1 MSTNSLEP
9 RVYEVGYHIL
19 PIVGEADLDAEVNLI
34 RTFVTEKEGELI
46 KEGAPRLI
54 DLAYPMTK
62 VIENK
67 RNEFDKGYFGWIK
80 FAIQPAVIA
89 DMKRMLDE
97 HPNMLRYIILS
108 TVREDTVVGDIPG
121 LTEKTDEDKEGK
133 KSKTNTKTKAK
144 AEVDEKKLDQQIDDL
159 VSEE

>member
-1 MSTNSLEP
+1 MSTKDLEP

-34 RTFVTEKEGELI
+34 RDAVTKNGGELI
-46 KEGAPRLI
+46 KEGSPRLI

-67 RNEFDKGYFGWIK
+67 KNEFTRGYFGWMK
-80 FAIQPAVIA
+80 FAVTPDATFAIKEV
-89 DMKRMLDE
+89 LDG
-97 HPNMLRYIILS
+97 HANVLRFIMIS
-108 TVREDTVVGDIPG
+108 TVREDTIIGELP
-121 LTEKTDEDKEGK
+121 LPSEKKEEKKDEGEIDEVKLDKE
-133 KSKTNTKTKAK
+133 
-144 AEVDEKKLDQQIDDL
+144 IDDM

>member
-34 RTFVTEKEGELI
+34 RSSITDKGGELI
-46 KEGAPRLI
+46 KEAAPRLI

-67 RNEFDKGYFGWIK
+67 RSEFDKGYFGWIK
-80 FAIQPAVIA
+80 FAIQPDAIA
-89 DMKRMLDE
+89 GIKQVADG
-97 HPNMLRYIILS
+97 HSNMLRYIIIS
-108 TVREDTVVGDIPG
+108 TVREDTIVGDLPG
-121 LTEKTDEDKEGK
+121 LTERSDEEKEVK
-133 KSKTNTKTKAK
+133 KPKQEAKAE